1 MFESSQ
7 RWAIYNQMRLMQMYN
22 GTEITENTDLSAF
35 WKNLLTNH
43 CHQYLVIYFDDE
55 SHIKPDDQ
63 TNHKD
68 DSKMYILRIG
78 NSQWGVYE
86 QLISQS
92 KFYFVSDAD
101 FLDTR
106 FKNSRL
112 DVFKH
117 VLCKTFSNEV
127 KYLSIYHKGEKN
139 HKD

>member
-7 RWAIYNQMRLMQMYN
+7 IWAIYNQMRLMQMYN

-43 CHQYLVIYFDDE
+43 YHQYLAIYFDDE
-55 SHIKPDDQ
+55 THIKPDDQ
-63 TNHKD
+63 TNHED

-78 NSQWGVYE
+78 HSQWGVYE

-92 KFYFVSDAD
+92 KFYFVDNAD

-117 VLCKTFSNEV
+117 VLCKTYSNEV
-127 KYLSIYHKGEKN
+127 PYFSIYHKGEKV
-139 HKD
+139 